1 MTRSV
6 EIGKQSLICK
16 MFFFLLGPHIFEAK
30 VNKEKNFST
39 GTIARTRLTLLSLVA
54 RESVRTIKLS
64 FLGGRGGETKGKDR
78 QV

>member
-1 MTRSV
+1 MQDV
-6 EIGKQSLICK
+6 
-16 MFFFLLGPHIFEAK
+16 FFFLLGPHIFEAK